1 MDESNVQPPGG
12 SGRLH
17 QPPHKK
23 ETIMPRG
30 GSVKGRKLNRVNLV
44 GQRFNSLTVI
54 ERVDNKPGRHSQ
66 WKCAC
71 DCGTIT
77 TASQNQLKFGTKR
90 TCGCREGAFVHGHA
104 IRELKSREYRSW
116 QAAKQ
121 RCGNPKNTAYRWYGA
136 RGIEMCERWSNSFEA
151 FFEDMGPRPINQTLD
166 RIDPDGDY
174 EPGNCR
180 WATKAVQAANQ
191 RKPGTVT

>member
-1 MDESNVQPPGG
+1 
-12 SGRLH
+12 
-17 QPPHKK
+17 
-23 ETIMPRG
+23 MPRG
-30 GSVKGRKLNRVNLV
+30 GSVKGRKLNRTNLV
-44 GQRFNSLTVI
+44 GQRFSFLTVI
-54 ERVDNKPGRHSQ
+54 ERTDNEPGRHSQ
-66 WKCAC
+66 WKCVC
-71 DCGTIT
+71 DCGAMT

-90 TCGCREGAFVHGHA
+90 TCGCRGGAFVHGHA
-104 IRELKSREYRSW
+104 VNENKTGTYRSW

-121 RCGNPKNTAYRWYGA
+121 RCGNPNGKAYRWYGA

-151 FFEDMGPRPINQTLD
+151 FFEDMGPRPIGQTLD
-166 RIDPDGDY
+166 RIDPDGNY